1 MLAGEL
7 VWTPPV
13 LHRGRVYLRNHSRA
27 VCVYVGEP
35 QLLGVTD
42 QPVLTVADV
51 PQDKYQ
57 DLASQLLSIEPEYA
71 FDVPSREWLQRWYLV
86 SMTLLVASGLASLLI
101 RMATP
106 ARLYRPGGRFLFR
119 VTVCVA
125 GAIGTTCLSSWS
137 GEFIFTWPLCLF
149 VFFDALG
156 GDLKLSRREKAR
168 PQQRRSRWG
177 EWLRAGTFL
186 SVCLA
191 YFLICRRLS
200 LVFEWAYLMGF
211 PAAVPFSYL
220 AARQRN
226 RTGPLSVPTEA
237 ILTLAGYTAFHF
249 SVVAVLAI
257 RFP

>member
-1 MLAGEL
+1 MLGGEL

-13 LHRGRVYLRNHSRA
+13 VHRGRVYLRNHTRA

-35 QLLGVTD
+35 QLLSVTD

-51 PQDKYQ
+51 PQDEYQ

-86 SMTLLVASGLASLLI
+86 SMSLLVASGLVSLLI
-101 RMATP
+101 RTATP
-106 ARLYRPGGRFLFR
+106 ARLYQPGGRFLFR
-119 VTVCVA
+119 AIAFVA
-125 GAIGTTCLSSWS
+125 GAFGTTCLSLWS
-137 GEFIFTWPLCLF
+137 GQFIFTWPLCLF
-149 VFFDALG
+149 VCFDALG
-156 GDLKLSRREKAR
+156 GDLKLRRGTAP
-168 PQQRRSRWG
+168 PQQKRSRWG

-186 SVCLA
+186 AVCLV

-211 PAAVPFSYL
+211 PAAVPFSCL
-220 AARQRN
+220 AARLRN
-226 RTGPLSVPTEA
+226 RTGLLSVPTEA
-237 ILTLAGYTAFHF
+237 VLTLAGYTAFHF